1 MENNYKRKEDE
12 SELSYIARMYRQKI
26 ELGLNNK
33 EINAIINKELGTNY
47 AESTTRGK
55 ADVYNK
61 CLDEVLE
68 NNTPKNKMDEI
79 KQLIG
84 ELDVKTQIARN
95 KENKLRSLSRKF
107 IKTIE
112 ISNDI
117 KQCIIENTNM
127 PIINGDRIEISND
140 NKLIVHCGDWH
151 IGYVIN
157 GYKGNYYNYEI
168 AKKRLSKLL
177 EEIKKTC
184 KLYNINY
191 VVIANCGDIIEHVS
205 MRNTNQAFE
214 CEFNLG
220 QQISHAIKLLFSFI
234 KEIADMGN
242 KVEYYSCTS
251 NHARLNGMKEMN
263 IEGDD
268 ADVIIRDSLESLF
281 ELYGNNNIHI
291 NKTDYKDGTSE
302 FELNGMVFKVMHG
315 DNRPMNDKKL
325 FDGETSSHN
334 TEYKAILRGH
344 FHNFNVTSQNSNGYV
359 ITSSCLFGYNSYSMK
374 KMLCN
379 TYASQTLI
387 VVNENDIETIKN
399 VNLQIN

>member
-84 ELDVKTQIARN
+84 ELDIKTQIARN

-168 AKKRLSKLL
+168 AKKRLGKLK
-177 EEIKKTC
+177 EEIRKTC
-184 KLYNINY
+184 KLYNINKIY
-191 VVIANCGDIIEHVS
+191 LVHCGDHIENTY
-205 MRNTNQAFE
+205 MRENQSYE
-214 CEFNLG
+214 CEMDLSH
-220 QQISHAIKLLFSFI
+220 QITCASKLLYMFATELSQLDEGKNVDI
-234 KEIADMGN
+234 ISVGGN
-242 KVEYYSCTS
+242 H
-251 NHARLNGMKEMN
+251 NRLNKNKECN
-263 IEGDD
+263 IEGDNVN
-268 ADVIIRDSLESLF
+268 VIIVENLKTF
-281 ELYGNNNIHI
+281 NELTKNNRINILDV
-291 NKTDYKDGTSE
+291 DYKDDSGE
-302 FELNGMVFKVMHG
+302 FEVNGVNVVAIHG
-315 DNRPMNDKKL
+315 DNRTVNEKKL
-325 FDGETSSHN
+325 FDSESTINN
-334 TEYKAILRGH
+334 TKYKLILRGH
-344 FHNFNVTSQNSNGYV
+344 FHNFNVSSQNDGGYIV
-359 ITSSCLFGYNSYSMK
+359 TCGSLFGYNPY
-374 KMLCN
+374 
-379 TYASQTLI
+379 
-387 VVNENDIETIKN
+387 
-399 VNLQIN
+399 